1 MIFHMTDTQKQNTAL
16 FVITKEAATMGD
28 ALFFLILSGAGAAV
42 LALAYLIFELFLFF
56 LYKHDGGRM
65 DLVSYF
71 KKL

>member
-1 MIFHMTDTQKQNTAL
+1 
-16 FVITKEAATMGD
+16 MGD
-28 ALFFLILSGAGAAV
+28 MLFFLILSGAGAVA